1 MESEQKQHEES
12 KNSSFL
18 KPIPLRQK
26 IIFETGKVRRS
37 LNKCNFF

>member
-12 KNSSFL
+12 KISSFL

-26 IIFETGKVRRS
+26 FTFEIGKLRRL